1 LEHAVAKEL
10 YKTDTEIC
18 FFMGMG
24 MIHVIHD
31 RNSFIFQHTAQVIEK
46 IIHTGRSYWKNLLNC
61 LKVEEVLQQL
71 KGHYRLVVAT
81 KGDLLDQERK
91 LKKSGLESYFHHI
104 EIMSDKQEAD
114 YLKLIRHLDIK
125 PDEFLMIGNSLKSD
139 CMPVLAIGGHAVHV
153 PYHTTWVHEQIDHTL
168 AHPNFREAEHIKDIL
183 PSLLS

>member
-1 LEHAVAKEL
+1 MIFLYILAAIIAAFFLTALLVKKDFSLEKQILINKSQKEV
-10 YKTDTEIC
+10 
-18 FFMGMG
+18 F
-24 MIHVIHD
+24 
-31 RNSFIFQHTAQVIEK
+31 
-46 IIHTGRSYWKNLLNC
+46 
-61 LKVEEVLQQL
+61 
-71 KGHYRLVVAT
+71 
-81 KGDLLDQERK
+81 
-91 LKKSGLESYFHHI
+91 
-104 EIMSDKQEAD
+104 D